1 MKKWLRLLLL
11 LLFIGLL
18 YFTLTDKL
26 EPDTSNKADTTNNKA
41 DTTNNKTDTTNTP
54 SNEEKYKVVI
64 DPGHGGEDPGAIG
77 ASGYEKD
84 FTLSLAKKISILL
97 QDEPKLEVHMTREED
112 VFLSAETRERTNY
125 ANNID
130 ADVFISLHAN
140 TFTDPSVSGTE
151 SFYYHKNS
159 KRLANIIHRHVS
171 ETTGFRNRGVKKE
184 NFFVL
189 KDTTMPAVL
198 LEIGYITNPEDE
210 QKMLTD
216 DFQQSVAESIKSG
229 IKEFLI
235 D

>member
-1 MKKWLRLLLL
+1 MKKWMRLLLL

-26 EPDTSNKADTTNNKA
+26 EPDTSNQ
-41 DTTNNKTDTTNTP
+41 TDSTYT
-54 SNEEKYKVVI
+54 SSKEEKYKVVI

-77 ASGYEKD
+77 ASGSYEKD

-97 QDEPKLEVHMTREED
+97 EDEPKLELHMTREED
-112 VFLSAETRERTNY
+112 VFLSAETRERPKF
-125 ANNID
+125 ANELD
-130 ADVFISLHAN
+130 ADLYISLHAN

-184 NFFVL
+184 NYFVL

-198 LEIGYITNPEDE
+198 LEIGYITNPEEE
-210 QKMLTD
+210 QTMLTD
-216 DFQQSVAESIKSG
+216 DFQQSLAEAIKNG
-229 IKEFLI
+229 INEYLK
-235 D
+235 

>member
-1 MKKWLRLLLL
+1 MKKWIRLLLL

-26 EPDTSNKADTTNNKA
+26 EPDTSNQ
-41 DTTNNKTDTTNTP
+41 TDTTYT
-54 SNEEKYKVVI
+54 SSKEEKYKVVI

-77 ASGYEKD
+77 ASGSYEKD

-97 QDEPKLEVHMTREED
+97 EDEPKLEVHMTREED
-112 VFLSAETRERTNY
+112 VFLSAETRERPKF
-125 ANNID
+125 ANELD
-130 ADVFISLHAN
+130 ADLYISLHAN

-184 NFFVL
+184 NYFVL

-198 LEIGYITNPEDE
+198 LEIGYITNPEEE
-210 QKMLTD
+210 QTMLTD
-216 DFQQSVAESIKSG
+216 DFQQSLAEAIKNG
-229 IKEFLI
+229 INEYLK
-235 D
+235 